1 MKALFAPWRIEYIK
15 MEKPDGCVFCTLSE
29 ENNDEKNL
37 ILTRGRYAFVIMN
50 NYPYNPGHVMVVPY
64 RHVGNWESLK
74 DEEVVEINMLVRVM
88 IKAIKN
94 TMNPEGFNM
103 GVNIGRV
110 AGAGIVD
117 HVHVHVVPRWNGDTN
132 FMPVLSDTKVIPQAI
147 RETYNVLKEEIEK
160 RFNESNE
167 AL

>member
-15 MEKPDGCVFCTLSE
+15 MEKPDGCVFCTLPR

-37 ILTRGRYAFVIMN
+37 ILTRGNHAFVIMN

-74 DEEVVEINMLVRVM
+74 DVEVIEINMLVSLM

-94 TMNPEGFNM
+94 TMSPEGFNI
-103 GVNIGRV
+103 GVNMGRV

-117 HVHVHVVPRWNGDTN
+117 HVHVHIVPRWNGDTN

-147 RETYNVLKEEIEK
+147 RETYKVLKEEIEK
-160 RFNESNE
+160 IDESNE

>member
-15 MEKPDGCVFCTLSE
+15 MEKPDGCVFCTLPE

-37 ILTRGRYAFVIMN
+37 ILKRGKHAFVIMN
-50 NYPYNPGHVMVVPY
+50 NYPYNPGHVMVVPF

-74 DEEVVEINMLVRVM
+74 DEEVIEINMLVRLM

-103 GVNIGRV
+103 GVNMGRV

-117 HVHVHVVPRWNGDTN
+117 HVHVHIVPRWNGDTN

-147 RETYNVLKEEIEK
+147 RETYNMLKEEIEK
-160 RFNESNE
+160 INESNE